1 MYNLIFALL
10 LITSNPILSRAYEL
24 GTVEGSA
31 RVQLASRSFSM
42 EKRYDNEST
51 NAVFR
56 DNILLTLHYM
66 NGNVTSKE
74 GVVWEKIQQPARFE
88 FTLKPNE
95 GFAFHDQISAEF
107 EGKIVKTTNAHFN
120 FQDGFK
126 TSGLLYGDG
135 VCHLASF
142 IHMVALEA
150 GLTSISEVNH
160 DFAKIN
166 EVSREFGVS
175 IKYVPGEFANS
186 SRQNLYIINNK
197 LEPVTFVF
205 DYDGVNLT
213 VAVEQ

>member
-1 MYNLIFALL
+1 
-10 LITSNPILSRAYEL
+10 
-24 GTVEGSA
+24 
-31 RVQLASRSFSM
+31 
-42 EKRYDNEST
+42 
-51 NAVFR
+51 
-56 DNILLTLHYM
+56 
-66 NGNVTSKE
+66 
-74 GVVWEKIQQPARFE
+74 
-88 FTLKPNE
+88 
-95 GFAFHDQISAEF
+95 
-107 EGKIVKTTNAHFN
+107 
-120 FQDGFK
+120 
-126 TSGLLYGDG
+126 
-135 VCHLASF
+135 
-142 IHMVALEA
+142 MVALEA